1 MKKSINYVLLVVV
14 FIVLVCS
21 ITITTL
27 FIKYKDKGNFIL
39 NRTYS
44 DVLFTNTIIETDN
57 DVKIKLDNDKKSI
70 HVETG
75 NLNENTEFTIDIK
88 NIGNK
93 DIKVKNYSFSNIDT
107 NGNKDNVKITAS
119 VKEGDIIKGS
129 DSIKL
134 NVLVEYTGKKEEGLY
149 LNFNIN
155 YLFEEV
161 NV

>member
-93 DIKVKNYSFSNIDT
+93 DIKVKNYSF
-107 NGNKDNVKITAS
+107 
-119 VKEGDIIKGS
+119 
-129 DSIKL
+129 
-134 NVLVEYTGKKEEGLY
+134 
-149 LNFNIN
+149 
-155 YLFEEV
+155 
-161 NV
+161 